1 MPVES
6 MDPRRAEKLQGS
18 PVERRE
24 DPELLTGEGQFT
36 DDMEPPGTV
45 HMAVLRSQYGH
56 ARIDS
61 IDTSPAEE
69 LEGVLA
75 VYTADDMAASESPG
89 EIKPIWLLPDLK
101 TPPYPMLARE
111 KVRYQGQ
118 PVAVAVADSR
128 YRAHDAVDAI
138 DVTYDRLEAV
148 NGPRQAAAEDAPT
161 IHEEA
166 PDNVAATWD
175 VGDKAATDEAF
186 ADADASVSVDLVNQR
201 LLPTAMETRV
211 TLANYRPN
219 ADELVVHMGTQCPHL
234 HRRFM
239 ADMLDFPE
247 QKMRVIAPEVGG
259 GFGSKDSAHPDETL
273 TAWCS
278 LQLKRPVKWKA
289 TRSEANASTGH
300 GRGQETTAEMAV
312 DEDGSIRALRVETY
326 GDLGGYLSTWG
337 PLMPAHGYAL
347 MLPGQ
352 YDVEHVY
359 CLVKE
364 VFTNA
369 TPTEPYRGAGRPEA
383 AYVIERLATLA
394 ARELDMDPVGFRRQN
409 FIPSD
414 DFPHET
420 ATGLVYDSGD
430 YHKTLDRALEMV
442 DYEALRDK
450 QAELRDEGRYL
461 GIGLSCYNESCGYG
475 PSEIIGQI
483 GGQLGLYE
491 NGVVRFHPSGTVT
504 VYCGTS
510 GHGQGH
516 ETTYAQIVADE
527 LGVDYDDIE
536 VIEGDTDE
544 VPMGM
549 GTYGSRSVA
558 VGGSA
563 IVEASKEVIEKSRT
577 IAAHHLEAS
586 EEDLE
591 FEDGEFRITGAPE
604 RSMSIQDV
612 AQQAYLAHDLPDD
625 MSPGLEATNF
635 YDPENLV
642 FPFGTHVVV
651 VEVDPATGEIDI
663 EQYVAV
669 DDCGNQINPKIV
681 EGQVHGAIA
690 QGLGQA
696 LYEGVEYDENGTLIS
711 GSMQDY
717 TIPKTKHLP
726 EFETDNTVTP
736 SPHNPLGAKGV
747 GEAGT
752 IAAPPAVVNAVTDAL
767 QPFGVDHID
776 MPLTE
781 ETVWRAVQDA
791 RSETGEAD

>member
-1 MPVES
+1 MPITS
-6 MDPRRAEKLQGS
+6 IDPRRAERLQGV
-18 PVERRE
+18 PIERRE
-24 DPELLTGEGQFT
+24 DPELLTGEAQFT
-36 DDMEPPGTV
+36 DDLNPPGTV
-45 HMAVLRSQYGH
+45 HMAVLRSRYAH
-56 ARIDS
+56 ARIES
-61 IDTSPAEE
+61 IDTSAAEN

-75 VYTADDMAASESPG
+75 VYTAEDVEASGSPG

-101 TPPYPMLARE
+101 KPSYPMLARR
-111 KVRYQGQ
+111 KARYQGQ
-118 PVAVAVADSR
+118 PVAVAVAETR
-128 YRAHDAVDAI
+128 YRAKDAVDAI
-138 DVTYDRLEAV
+138 DVTYERMEAAI
-148 NGPRQAAAEDAPT
+148 GAQDATAEDAPT

-166 PDNVAATWD
+166 PDNIAAEWAI
-175 VGDKAATDEAF
+175 GDEAAIDEAF
-186 ADADASVSVDLVNQR
+186 QDADRTVSVELVNQR
-201 LLPTAMETRV
+201 LLPTAMEPRA
-211 TLANYRPN
+211 TLANYRPS
-219 ADELVVHMGTQCPHL
+219 ADELVIHMGTQCPHL

-239 ADMLDFPE
+239 ADMLAFPE
-247 QKMRVIAPEVGG
+247 QKMRVIAPNVGG

-278 LQLKRPVKWKA
+278 VQLERPVKWQA
-289 TRSEANASTGH
+289 TRSEAYASTGH
-300 GRGQETTAEMAV
+300 GRGQETAAEMAF

-326 GDLGGYLSTWG
+326 GDLGGYVSTWG

-352 YDVEHVY
+352 YDVGLVY
-359 CLVKE
+359 CHVKE
-364 VFTNA
+364 VFTNT

-383 AYVIERLATLA
+383 CYVIERLATLA
-394 ARELDMDPVGFRRQN
+394 AWELGMDPTEFRREN
-409 FIPSD
+409 FISPN

-420 ATGLVYDSGD
+420 STGLVYDSGD
-430 YHKTLDRALEMV
+430 YETTLDRALEMA

-450 QAELRDEGRYL
+450 QAALRDEGRYL
-461 GIGLSCYNESCGYG
+461 GIGISCYNESCGYG
-475 PSEIIGQI
+475 PSAIIGQI
-483 GGQLGLYE
+483 GGQLGLHE
-491 NGVVRFHPSGTVT
+491 NGVVRFHPSGKVT

-516 ETTYAQIVADE
+516 ETTFAQIVGDE

-536 VIEGDTDE
+536 VIEGDTDK

-549 GTYGSRSVA
+549 GTYGSRSVS

-563 IVEASKEVIEKSRT
+563 LVESAREVVEKARS

-591 FEDGEFRITGAPE
+591 FEGGEFQVTGAPA
-604 RSMSIQDV
+604 RSITIQDV
-612 AQQAYLAHDLPDD
+612 AQQAYLAHNLPDG

-642 FPFGTHVVV
+642 FPFGTHIVV
-651 VEVDPATGEIDI
+651 VEVDPDTGEIEVERYI
-663 EQYVAV
+663 AV

-690 QGLGQA
+690 QGLGQG
-696 LYEGVEYDENGTLIS
+696 LYEGAEYDDNGTLIT

-717 TIPKTKHLP
+717 AVPKAMHVP
-726 EFETDNTVTP
+726 EFETDYTVTP
-736 SPHNPLGAKGV
+736 SPHNPLGAKGI

-767 QPFGVDHID
+767 QPLGIDHID
-776 MPLTE
+776 MPLTAE
-781 ETVWRAVQDA
+781 RVWRAVNDA
-791 RSETGEAD
+791 QEES

>member
-1 MPVES
+1 MPDSIEAGQ
-6 MDPRRAEKLQGS
+6 AEKLQGS

-24 DPELLTGEGQFT
+24 DPELLTGEATFT
-36 DDMEPPGTV
+36 DDMEPRGTV

-56 ARIDS
+56 ARIES
-61 IDTSPAEE
+61 IDTSAAEE
-69 LEGVLA
+69 LDGVLA
-75 VYTADDMAASESPG
+75 VYTADDVAASEAPG
-89 EIKPIWLLPDLK
+89 QIEPIWLLPDLK
-101 TPPYPMLARE
+101 RPPYPMLARD
-111 KVRYQGQ
+111 KARYQGQ
-118 PVAVAVADSR
+118 PVAVAVADDR
-128 YRAHDAVDAI
+128 YRASDAVDAI

-148 NGPRQAAAEDAPT
+148 TGAREATDEDAPT

-166 PDNVAATWD
+166 PENVAAEWD
-175 VGDKAATDEAF
+175 VGDEEATDEAF
-186 ADADASVSVDLVNQR
+186 ENADRTVSVDLVNQR
-201 LLPTAMETRV
+201 LLPTAMEPRV
-211 TLANYRPN
+211 TLANYRPS

-259 GFGSKDSAHPDETL
+259 GFGSKDSAHPDEAL

-278 LQLKRPVKWKA
+278 LQLERPVKWQA
-289 TRSEANASTGH
+289 TRTEAYASTGH
-300 GRGQETTAEMAV
+300 GRGQETTAEIAV
-312 DEDGSIRALRVETY
+312 DEDGSIQALRVETY

-352 YDVEHVY
+352 YDVENVY
-359 CLVKE
+359 CEVTE

-383 AYVIERLATLA
+383 SYVIERLATLA
-394 ARELDMDPVGFRRQN
+394 ARELDMDPVEFRRKN
-409 FIPSD
+409 FISRD

-420 ATGLVYDSGD
+420 ATGLLYDSGD
-430 YHKTLDRALEMV
+430 YDKTLDRAIEMA
-442 DYEALRDK
+442 DLEALREK
-450 QAELRDEGRYL
+450 QADLREEGRYL
-461 GIGLSCYNESCGYG
+461 GIGISCYNESCGYG

-491 NGVVRFHPSGTVT
+491 NGVVRFHPSGSVT

-549 GTYGSRSVA
+549 GTYGSRSVS

-563 IVEASKEVIEKSRT
+563 IVEASREVVEKAGT
-577 IAAHHLEAS
+577 IAAHHLEVS

-591 FEDGEFRITGAPE
+591 FEDGEFQITGAPA
-604 RSMSIQDV
+604 RSMTIQEV
-612 AQQAYLAHDLPDD
+612 AREAYLAHDLPDGT
-625 MSPGLEATNF
+625 SPGLEATNF

-642 FPFGTHVVV
+642 FPFGTHIVV
-651 VEVDPATGEIDI
+651 VEVDPDTGEVDI
-663 EQYVAV
+663 ERYVAV

-690 QGLGQA
+690 QGLGQG
-696 LYEGVEYDENGTLIS
+696 LFEGVEYDENGTLLT

-717 TIPKTKHLP
+717 TLPKAFQVP
-726 EFETDNTVTP
+726 EYETDHTVTP
-736 SPHNPLGAKGV
+736 SPHNPLGAKGI

-767 QPFGVDHID
+767 QPFGIDHID
-776 MPLTE
+776 MPLTD
-781 ETVWRAVQDA
+781 ETVWQAIQHA
-791 RSETGEAD
+791 TAEPGGAD